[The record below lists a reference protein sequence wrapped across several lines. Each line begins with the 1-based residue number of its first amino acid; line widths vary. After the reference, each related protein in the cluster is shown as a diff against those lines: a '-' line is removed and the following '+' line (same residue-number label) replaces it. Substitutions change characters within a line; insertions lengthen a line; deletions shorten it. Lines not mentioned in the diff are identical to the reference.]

1 MTSQVP
7 TLPTAGLQDVHQ
19 DPQGS
24 GQQQRQGTQQVGQQ
38 QRQGTQQVGQQ
49 QRQGTQQV
57 GQQQQQGTQQVGQ
70 QQVAAPTA
78 QQQQQPVRQQQPTPP
93 TQQLDAMPGTSAASL
108 PVPPLSGPQGS
119 SQLTAQQEF
128 ERLRRELSGMRDEM
142 AQLRGGSVDSIK
154 EELVQ
159 LASRPPAAFD
169 ARRALGLL
177 ETLAITAKHQNHAKA
192 GEYGAM
198 LQTVRPLVDQDFFNE
213 LIIDM
218 LGDPVVKQ
226 IRRSMHGFIK
236 SRKALSD
243 LAEAAPV
250 DRGEPPRKKAKQQ
263 EKNFSR
269 ARRQPQPD
277 DICFK
282 CRQKGHWSRDCPSK
296 GKK

>member
-24 GQQQRQGTQQVGQQ
+24 GQQQRQGTQH
-38 QRQGTQQVGQQ
+38 VGQQ

-78 QQQQQPVRQQQPTPP
+78 QQQPGGQPVRQQQPTPP
-93 TQQLDAMPGTSAASL
+93 TQQLDAIPGTSAASL

-226 IRRSMHGFIK
+226 IRRSMHVC
-236 SRKALSD
+236 L
-243 LAEAAPV
+243 
-250 DRGEPPRKKAKQQ
+250 
-263 EKNFSR
+263 
-269 ARRQPQPD
+269 
-277 DICFK
+277 
-282 CRQKGHWSRDCPSK
+282 
-296 GKK
+296 